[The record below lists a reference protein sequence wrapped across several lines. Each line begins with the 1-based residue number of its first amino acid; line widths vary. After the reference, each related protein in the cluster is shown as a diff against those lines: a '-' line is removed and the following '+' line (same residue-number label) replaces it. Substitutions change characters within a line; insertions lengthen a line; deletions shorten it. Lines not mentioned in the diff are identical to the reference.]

1 MKSSAVNSSVV
12 QKEVEKLVSTA
23 KEYLWPAFGRDA
35 SFFDLPVSL
44 IRAGEGRYIIDSFGK
59 RLLETNSC
67 GAAANLGFNLPE
79 LMEAVSDQMN
89 KIINTTPNQFA
100 PTEPV
105 VWLAEKLAA
114 ISPGSLKYTI
124 FSSNGSDANE
134 TALKIARHYWKLMGK
149 GTKYKVI
156 HRYPGDYHGMS
167 MSVSSAS
174 GHIFRRT
181 PFEPLM
187 TGFIAIH
194 APNCYRCPY
203 DLAYPECN
211 LLCAREL
218 RKVIEFEDPSTVACF
233 ITESTNTGL
242 GIIPPPPG
250 YMKMVRDICDEYEIL
265 LIADEVIT
273 GFARSGFWFE
283 CEKHG
288 IVPDML
294 ALGKNLSWG
303 CGALAGTHVKSE
315 IAEAFTGKNTLQHG
329 YTFGGIGYLAA
340 AGIAGIEYVEKHNL
354 LTRASE
360 IGDIMMRELNKIKD
374 KSAVVG
380 DVRVNGA
387 LVGVELVKDKKT
399 KEIFAD
405 RIAVANLVNR
415 VGREDGVLFNTS
427 TWYGDIIWLLVAL
440 TMTNEELDMIF
451 NAVDKAVAAVEKQ
464 FL

>member
-1 MKSSAVNSSVV
+1 MKPE
-12 QKEVEKLVSTA
+12 EVEKLVSTA

-44 IRAGEGRYIIDSFGK
+44 IDSGEGRYITDSFGN
-59 RLLETNSC
+59 RLLETMSC
-67 GAAANLGFNLPE
+67 GAAASLGFNLPE
-79 LMEAVSDQMN
+79 LMEAVSGQMK
-89 KIINTTPNQFA
+89 KILNTTPNLFA

-105 VWLAEKLAA
+105 VLLAEKLAA

-124 FSSNGSDANE
+124 FSTNGSDANE
-134 TALKIARHYWKLMGK
+134 TAIKIARQYWKIMGK
-149 GTKYKVI
+149 GTKYKII

-167 MSVSSAS
+167 LSMSSAS
-174 GHIFRRT
+174 GHLFRRA

-187 TGFIAIH
+187 AGFVAIH

-203 DLAYPECN
+203 NLTCPECD
-211 LLCAREL
+211 LLCAQEL
-218 RKVIEFEDPSTVACF
+218 GKVIEFEDPSTIACF

-250 YMKMVRDICDEYEIL
+250 YMKMIRDICDKYGIL

-315 IAEAFTGKNTLQHG
+315 IAETFTGKDTLQHG
-329 YTFGGIGYLAA
+329 FTFGGMGYLAA
-340 AGIAGIEYVEKHNL
+340 AGLAGIAYVEKHNL
-354 LTRASE
+354 LARASE
-360 IGDIMMRELNKIKD
+360 IGDKMSRELGVIKD

-380 DVRVNGA
+380 DVRVSGA
-387 LVGVELVKDKKT
+387 LIGVELVKDKAT

-405 RIAVANLVNR
+405 RAAVANLVSK
-415 VGREDGVLFNTS
+415 VGRDNGVLFSCS

-440 TMTNEELDMIF
+440 TTTDEELDIIF
-451 NAVDKAVAAVEKQ
+451 NAVKKAVAAVEKQ

>member
-1 MKSSAVNSSVV
+1 MKSG
-12 QKEVEKLVSTA
+12 EVDKLISTA
-23 KEYLWPAFGRDA
+23 KAYLWPAFGRDA

-44 IRAGEGRYIIDSFGK
+44 IRIGEGRHIIDSFGN

-67 GAAANLGFNLPE
+67 GAAASLGFNLPE
-79 LMEAVSDQMN
+79 LVAAVSGQMK
-89 KIINTTPNQFA
+89 KIINTTPNLFA

-134 TALKIARHYWKLMGK
+134 TALKIARHYWKVMGK

-167 MSVSSAS
+167 LSTSSAS
-174 GHIFRRT
+174 GHLFRRV

-187 TGFIAIH
+187 AGFIAIH
-194 APNCYRCPY
+194 SPNCYRCPY
-203 DLAYPECN
+203 NLTCPECD
-211 LLCAREL
+211 LLCAQEL
-218 RKVIEFEDPSTVACF
+218 RKVVEFEDPSTIACF

-273 GFARSGFWFE
+273 GFARTGFWFE

-294 ALGKNLSWG
+294 AIGKNLSWG
-303 CGALAGTHVKSE
+303 CGPLAGTHVKSE
-315 IAEAFTGKNTLQHG
+315 IAEAFTGKNTFQHG
-329 YTFGGIGYLAA
+329 YTFGGMGYLAA
-340 AGIAGIEYVEKHNL
+340 AGLVGIKYVEKHNL
-354 LTRASE
+354 LARASE
-360 IGDIMMRELNKIKD
+360 IGTIMSRELGAIKD
-374 KSAVVG
+374 KSPVVG
-380 DVRVNGA
+380 DVRVSGA
-387 LVGVELVKDKKT
+387 LVAVELVKDKAT
-399 KEIFAD
+399 KEMFPDCA
-405 RIAVANLVNR
+405 AVANLVTK
-415 VGREDGVLFNTS
+415 VGRDNGVLFNCS
-427 TWYGDIIWLLVAL
+427 SWYGDVLWLLVAL
-440 TMTNEELDMIF
+440 TMTDDELGMVF
-451 NAVDKAVAAVEKQ
+451 NAVDKVVAAVEKQ

>member
-1 MKSSAVNSSVV
+1 M
-12 QKEVEKLVSTA
+12 EPERVEKLVSTA

-44 IRAGEGRYIIDSFGK
+44 IDSGEGRYITDSFGN
-59 RLLETNSC
+59 RLLETMSC
-67 GAAANLGFNLPE
+67 GAAASLGFNLPE
-79 LMEAVSDQMN
+79 LMEAVSVQMK
-89 KIINTTPNQFA
+89 KILNTTPNLFA

-105 VWLAEKLAA
+105 VLLAEKLAA

-124 FSSNGSDANE
+124 FSTNGSDANE
-134 TALKIARHYWKLMGK
+134 TAIKIARQYWKIMGK
-149 GTKYKVI
+149 GTKYKII

-167 MSVSSAS
+167 LSMSSAS
-174 GHIFRRT
+174 GHLFRRA

-187 TGFIAIH
+187 AGFVAIH

-203 DLAYPECN
+203 NLTCPECN
-211 LLCAREL
+211 LLCAQEL
-218 RKVIEFEDPSTVACF
+218 GKVIEFEDPSTIACF

-250 YMKMVRDICDEYEIL
+250 YMKMVRGICDKYEIL

-315 IAEAFTGKNTLQHG
+315 IAETFTGKDTLQHG
-329 YTFGGIGYLAA
+329 FTFGGMGYLAA
-340 AGIAGIEYVEKHNL
+340 AGLAGIAYVEKHNL
-354 LTRASE
+354 LARASE
-360 IGDIMMRELNKIKD
+360 IGDKMSRELGAIKD

-387 LVGVELVKDKKT
+387 LIGVELVKDKAT

-405 RIAVANLVNR
+405 RAAVANLVNK
-415 VGREDGVLFNTS
+415 VGRDNGVLFSCS

-440 TMTNEELDMIF
+440 TTTDEELDIIF
-451 NAVDKAVAAVEKQ
+451 NAVKKAVAAVEKQ

>member
-1 MKSSAVNSSVV
+1 MKSNDAD
-12 QKEVEKLVSTA
+12 KLVSTA

-44 IRAGEGRYIIDSFGK
+44 ISSGEGRHIVDIFGN

-67 GAAANLGFNLPE
+67 GAAASLGFNLPE
-79 LMEAVSDQMN
+79 LMEAVFNQMN
-89 KIINTTPNQFA
+89 KVINTTPNLFA

-114 ISPGSLKYTI
+114 ITPGSLKHTI

-134 TALKIARHYWKLMGK
+134 TAIKIARHYWKIMGK

-156 HRYPGDYHGMS
+156 HRYPGDYHGMG

-174 GHIFRRT
+174 GHVFRRT

-187 TGFIAIH
+187 AGFVAIH

-203 DLAYPECN
+203 NLTCPECD
-211 LLCAREL
+211 LLCAQEL
-218 RKVIEFEDPSTVACF
+218 RKVVEFEDPSTIACF
-233 ITESTNTGL
+233 ITECTNTGL
-242 GIIPPPPG
+242 GIIPPPSG
-250 YMKMVRDICDEYEIL
+250 YMKMIRDICDEYGIL
-265 LIADEVIT
+265 LIVDEVIT

-288 IVPDML
+288 IVPDMM
-294 ALGKNLSWG
+294 AIGKNLSWG
-303 CGALAGTHVKSE
+303 CGPLAGTHVKSE
-315 IAEAFTGKNTLQHG
+315 IAEVFSGKNTLQHG

-340 AGIAGIEYVEKHNL
+340 AGLAGIDYVEKHKL
-354 LTRASE
+354 LARASE
-360 IGDIMMRELNKIKD
+360 IGDIMSRELGAIKD
-374 KSAVVG
+374 KSPVVG

-387 LVGVELVKDKKT
+387 LVGIEFVKDKKT

-405 RIAVANLVNR
+405 RAAVASLVNKI
-415 VGREDGVLFNTS
+415 GRENGVLFNIS

-440 TMTNEELDMIF
+440 TMTNEELSLVF
-451 NAVDKAVAAVEKQ
+451 NTIDKAVVEVEKQ
-464 FL
+464 FR

>member
-1 MKSSAVNSSVV
+1 MRPEGVD
-12 QKEVEKLVSTA
+12 KLVSAA

-44 IRAGEGRYIIDSFGK
+44 ISSGEGRHITDSFGN
-59 RLLETNSC
+59 RLLETMSC
-67 GAAANLGFNLPE
+67 GAASSLGFNLPE
-79 LMEAVSDQMN
+79 LVEAVSSQMK
-89 KIINTTPNQFA
+89 KILNTTPNLFA

-105 VWLAEKLAA
+105 VWLAEKLAS

-134 TALKIARHYWKLMGK
+134 TALKIARHYWKIMGK

-167 MSVSSAS
+167 MSTLSAS
-174 GHIFRRT
+174 GHPWRRVV
-181 PFEPLM
+181 FEPLM
-187 TGFIAIH
+187 AGFIAIH

-203 DLAYPECN
+203 NLTCPECD
-211 LLCAREL
+211 LLCAQEL
-218 RKVIEFEDPSTVACF
+218 RKVIEFEDPSTIACF

-265 LIADEVIT
+265 LICDEVIT

-283 CEKHG
+283 CQKYG

-294 ALGKNLSWG
+294 ALGKNLAWG
-303 CGALAGTHVKSE
+303 CGAMAGTHVKSE

-329 YTFGGIGYLAA
+329 YTFGGMGYLAA
-340 AGIAGIEYVEKHNL
+340 AGLAGIKYVEEHNL
-354 LTRASE
+354 LARASE
-360 IGDIMMRELNKIKD
+360 IGDRMSRELGAIKD

-387 LVGVELVKDKKT
+387 LIGVELVKDKAT
-399 KEIFAD
+399 KELFPD
-405 RIAVANLVNR
+405 RIAVSNLIGK
-415 VGREDGVLFNTS
+415 VGRDNGVLFS
-427 TWYGDIIWLLVAL
+427 CAPWYGNVVMLLVAL
-440 TMTNEELDMIF
+440 TMTDEELDLVL
-451 NAVDKAVAAVEKQ
+451 NVLDKAIAEVEKQ
-464 FL
+464 FR

>member
-1 MKSSAVNSSVV
+1 MKPE
-12 QKEVEKLVSTA
+12 EVEKLVSTA

-35 SFFDLPVSL
+35 SFFGLPVSL
-44 IRAGEGRYIIDSFGK
+44 IDSGEGRYITDSFGN
-59 RLLETNSC
+59 RLLETMSC
-67 GAAANLGFNLPE
+67 GAAASLGFNLPE
-79 LMEAVSDQMN
+79 LMEAVSGQMK
-89 KIINTTPNQFA
+89 KILNTTPNLFA

-105 VWLAEKLAA
+105 VLLAEKLAA
-114 ISPGSLKYTI
+114 ISPGSLKYTM
-124 FSSNGSDANE
+124 FSTNGSDANE
-134 TALKIARHYWKLMGK
+134 TAIKIARQYWKIMGK
-149 GTKYKVI
+149 GTKYKII

-167 MSVSSAS
+167 LSMSSAS
-174 GHIFRRT
+174 GHLFRRA

-187 TGFIAIH
+187 AGFVAIH

-203 DLAYPECN
+203 NLTCPECD
-211 LLCAREL
+211 LLCAQEL
-218 RKVIEFEDPSTVACF
+218 GKVIEFEDPSTIACF

-250 YMKMVRDICDEYEIL
+250 YMKMIRDICDKYEIL

-273 GFARSGFWFE
+273 GFGRSGFWFE

-315 IAEAFTGKNTLQHG
+315 IAETFTGKDTLQHG
-329 YTFGGIGYLAA
+329 FTFGGMGYLAA
-340 AGIAGIEYVEKHNL
+340 AGLAGIEYVEKHDL
-354 LTRASE
+354 LARASE
-360 IGDIMMRELNKIKD
+360 IGDKMSRELGVIKD

-380 DVRVNGA
+380 DVRVSGA
-387 LVGVELVKDKKT
+387 LIGVELVKDKAT

-405 RIAVANLVNR
+405 RAAVANLVNK
-415 VGREDGVLFNTS
+415 VGRDNGVLFSCS

-440 TMTNEELDMIF
+440 TTTDEELDIIF
-451 NAVDKAVAAVEKQ
+451 NAVKKALAAVEKQ

>member
-1 MKSSAVNSSVV
+1 M
-12 QKEVEKLVSTA
+12 EPERVEKLVSTA

-44 IRAGEGRYIIDSFGK
+44 IDSGEGRYITDSFGN
-59 RLLETNSC
+59 RLLETMSC
-67 GAAANLGFNLPE
+67 GAAASLGFNLPE
-79 LMEAVSDQMN
+79 LMEAVSVQMK
-89 KIINTTPNQFA
+89 KILNTTPNLFA

-105 VWLAEKLAA
+105 VLLAEKLAA

-124 FSSNGSDANE
+124 FSTNGSDANE
-134 TALKIARHYWKLMGK
+134 TAIKIARQYWKIMGK
-149 GTKYKVI
+149 GTKYKII

-167 MSVSSAS
+167 LSMSSAS
-174 GHIFRRT
+174 GHLFRRA

-187 TGFIAIH
+187 AGFVAIH

-203 DLAYPECN
+203 NLTCPECN
-211 LLCAREL
+211 LLCAQEL
-218 RKVIEFEDPSTVACF
+218 GKVIEFEDPSTIACF

-250 YMKMVRDICDEYEIL
+250 YMKMVRGICDKYEIL

-315 IAEAFTGKNTLQHG
+315 IAETFTGKDTLQHG
-329 YTFGGIGYLAA
+329 FTFGGMGYLAA
-340 AGIAGIEYVEKHNL
+340 AGLAGIAYVEKHNL
-354 LTRASE
+354 LARASE
-360 IGDIMMRELNKIKD
+360 IGDKMSRELGAIKD

-387 LVGVELVKDKKT
+387 LIGVELVKDKAT

-405 RIAVANLVNR
+405 RAAVANLVNK
-415 VGREDGVLFNTS
+415 VGRDNGVLFSCS

-440 TMTNEELDMIF
+440 TTTDEELDIIF
-451 NAVDKAVAAVEKQ
+451 NAVKKAVAEVEKQ

>member
-1 MKSSAVNSSVV
+1 MKPEGVDR
-12 QKEVEKLVSTA
+12 LVSTA
-23 KEYLWPAFGRDA
+23 KEYLWPAFARDA
-35 SFFDLPVSL
+35 SFFDLPLSL
-44 IRAGEGRYIIDSFGK
+44 IKSGEGRYVTDSFGN
-59 RLLETNSC
+59 RLLETMSC
-67 GAAANLGFNLPE
+67 GAAASLGFNLPE
-79 LMEAVSDQMN
+79 LVEAVFDQIK
-89 KIINTTPNQFA
+89 KIINTTPNLFA

-105 VWLAEKLAA
+105 VWLAEKLAS

-134 TALKIARHYWKLMGK
+134 TALKIARHYWKIMGK

-167 MSVSSAS
+167 MSALSAS
-174 GHIFRRT
+174 GHVVRRV

-187 TGFIAIH
+187 AGFVAIH

-203 DLAYPECN
+203 NLTCPECN
-211 LLCAREL
+211 LLCAQEL
-218 RKVIEFEDPSTVACF
+218 RKVVEFEDPSTVACF
-233 ITESTNTGL
+233 IIESTNTGL

-294 ALGKNLSWG
+294 AVGKNLSWG
-303 CGALAGTHVKSE
+303 CGPLAGTHVKSE
-315 IAEAFTGKNTLQHG
+315 IAGVFTGKNTLQHG
-329 YTFGGIGYLAA
+329 YTFGGTGYLAA
-340 AGIAGIEYVEKHNL
+340 AGLAGINYVEEHNL
-354 LTRASE
+354 LARALE
-360 IGDIMMRELNKIKD
+360 IGDKMSRQLGAIKD

-387 LVGVELVKDKKT
+387 LVGVELVKDKTT

-405 RIAVANLVNR
+405 RIAVTNLVTK
-415 VGREDGVLFNTS
+415 VGRDNGVLFS
-427 TWYGDIIWLLVAL
+427 CSPWYGNVILLLVAL
-440 TMTNEELDMIF
+440 TMTDEELGLVF
-451 NAVDKAVAAVEKQ
+451 NALDKAVAEVEKQ

>member
-1 MKSSAVNSSVV
+1 MKSNDAD
-12 QKEVEKLVSTA
+12 KLVSTA

-35 SFFDLPVSL
+35 SFFGLPVSL
-44 IRAGEGRYIIDSFGK
+44 ISSGEGRSVTDSFGN

-67 GAAANLGFNLPE
+67 GAAASLGFNLPE
-79 LMEAVSDQMN
+79 LMEAVFNQMN
-89 KIINTTPNQFA
+89 KLISTTPNLFA

-114 ISPGSLKYTI
+114 ITPGSLKHTI

-134 TALKIARHYWKLMGK
+134 TAIKIARHYWKIMGK

-156 HRYPGDYHGMS
+156 HRYPGDYHGMG

-174 GHIFRRT
+174 GHVFRRT

-187 TGFIAIH
+187 AGFVAIH

-203 DLAYPECN
+203 NLTCPECD
-211 LLCAREL
+211 LLCAQEL
-218 RKVIEFEDPSTVACF
+218 RKVVEFEDPSTIACF
-233 ITESTNTGL
+233 ITECTNTGL

-250 YMKMVRDICDEYEIL
+250 YMKMIRDICDEYEIL
-265 LIADEVIT
+265 LIVDEVIT

-288 IVPDML
+288 IVPDMM
-294 ALGKNLSWG
+294 AIGKNLSWG
-303 CGALAGTHVKSE
+303 CGPLAGTHVKSE
-315 IAEAFTGKNTLQHG
+315 IAEVFSGKNTLQHG

-340 AGIAGIEYVEKHNL
+340 AGLAGIDYVEKHKL
-354 LTRASE
+354 LARASE
-360 IGDIMMRELNKIKD
+360 IGDIMSRELGAIKD
-374 KSAVVG
+374 KSPVVG

-387 LVGVELVKDKKT
+387 LVGVEFVKDKKT

-405 RIAVANLVNR
+405 RVAVANLVNKI
-415 VGREDGVLFNTS
+415 GRENGVLFNTS

-440 TMTNEELDMIF
+440 TMTNDELSLVF
-451 NAVDKAVAAVEKQ
+451 NTIDKAVVEVEKQ

>member
-1 MKSSAVNSSVV
+1 MKSNDAD
-12 QKEVEKLVSTA
+12 KLVSTA

-35 SFFDLPVSL
+35 SFFGLPVSL
-44 IRAGEGRYIIDSFGK
+44 ISSGEGRHIVDIFGN

-67 GAAANLGFNLPE
+67 GAAASLGFNLPE
-79 LMEAVSDQMN
+79 LMEAVFNQMN
-89 KIINTTPNQFA
+89 KLISTTPNLFA

-114 ISPGSLKYTI
+114 ITPGSLKHTI

-134 TALKIARHYWKLMGK
+134 TAIKIARHYWKIMGK

-167 MSVSSAS
+167 LSAASAS
-174 GHIFRRT
+174 GHVFRRT

-187 TGFIAIH
+187 AGFVAIH

-203 DLAYPECN
+203 NLTCPECD
-211 LLCAREL
+211 LLCAQEL
-218 RKVIEFEDPSTVACF
+218 RKVVEFEDPSTIACF
-233 ITESTNTGL
+233 ITECTNTGL
-242 GIIPPPPG
+242 GIIPPPSG
-250 YMKMVRDICDEYEIL
+250 YMKMIRDICDEYGIL
-265 LIADEVIT
+265 LIVDEVIT

-288 IVPDML
+288 IVPDMM
-294 ALGKNLSWG
+294 AIGKNLSWG
-303 CGALAGTHVKSE
+303 CGPLAGTHVKSE
-315 IAEAFTGKNTLQHG
+315 IAEVFSGKNTLQHG
-329 YTFGGIGYLAA
+329 YTFGGTGYLAA
-340 AGIAGIEYVEKHNL
+340 AGLAGIDYVEKHKL
-354 LTRASE
+354 LARASE
-360 IGDIMMRELNKIKD
+360 IGDIMSRELGAIKD
-374 KSAVVG
+374 KSPVVG

-387 LVGVELVKDKKT
+387 LVGIEFVKDKKT

-405 RIAVANLVNR
+405 RAAVASLVNKI
-415 VGREDGVLFNTS
+415 GRENGVLFSTS

-440 TMTNEELDMIF
+440 TMTNDELSMVF
-451 NAVDKAVAAVEKQ
+451 NAIDKAVVEVEKQ

>member
-1 MKSSAVNSSVV
+1 M
-12 QKEVEKLVSTA
+12 
-23 KEYLWPAFGRDA
+23 
-35 SFFDLPVSL
+35 
-44 IRAGEGRYIIDSFGK
+44 
-59 RLLETNSC
+59 LETNSC
-67 GAAANLGFNLPE
+67 GAAASLGFNLPE
-79 LMEAVSDQMN
+79 LVAAVSGQMK
-89 KIINTTPNQFA
+89 KIINTTPNLFA

-134 TALKIARHYWKLMGK
+134 TALKIARHYWKVMGK

-167 MSVSSAS
+167 LSTSSAS
-174 GHIFRRT
+174 GHLFRRV

-187 TGFIAIH
+187 AGFIAIH
-194 APNCYRCPY
+194 SPNCYRCPY
-203 DLAYPECN
+203 NLTCPECD
-211 LLCAREL
+211 LLCAQEL
-218 RKVIEFEDPSTVACF
+218 RKVVEFEDPSTIACF

-273 GFARSGFWFE
+273 GFARTGFWFE

-294 ALGKNLSWG
+294 AIGKNLSWG
-303 CGALAGTHVKSE
+303 CGPLAGTHVKSE
-315 IAEAFTGKNTLQHG
+315 IAEAFTGKNTFQHG
-329 YTFGGIGYLAA
+329 YTFGGMGYLAA
-340 AGIAGIEYVEKHNL
+340 AGLAGIKYVEEHNL
-354 LTRASE
+354 LARASE
-360 IGDIMMRELNKIKD
+360 IGDKMSRELGAIKD
-374 KSAVVG
+374 KSPVVG

-387 LVGVELVKDKKT
+387 LVAVELVKDKAT
-399 KEIFAD
+399 KEMFPDCA
-405 RIAVANLVNR
+405 AVANLVTK
-415 VGREDGVLFNTS
+415 VGRDNGVLFNCS
-427 TWYGDIIWLLVAL
+427 SWYGDVLWLLVAL
-440 TMTNEELDMIF
+440 TMTDDELGIIF
-451 NAVDKAVAAVEKQ
+451 NAVDKVVAAVEKQ